1 MEWII
6 LILLIIFCPMV
17 LVWGFVAYTVLVVFL
32 ISIIGISK
40 LLKK

>member
-1 MEWII
+1 
-6 LILLIIFCPMV
+6 MV
-17 LVWGFVAYTVLVVFL
+17 LVWGFVAYIVLVVFL